1 MPNKSN
7 KKKNSSKTNKPRAA
21 QDSRDAISMLKADH
35 KKVRGLLEQLGET
48 SERGL
53 KKREEL
59 VATIENEIKV
69 HTQIE
74 EEIFY
79 PAFKE
84 AVQKKDD
91 EELYYEAIE
100 EHHVVDFV
108 LPELVE
114 TDPGADNF
122 SAKVKVLKDLIEHHA
137 IKEEE
142 AIMFPR
148 ARKVLSKGELEEL
161 GERMSQRKTELASE
175 PMRQGS

>member
-1 MPNKSN
+1 MPNNN
-7 KKKNSSKTNKPRAA
+7 KKNNSNNKKNNSPNGP
-21 QDSRDAISMLKADH
+21 DAIALLKADH
-35 KKVRGLLEQLGET
+35 KKVRDLLDQLEET

-53 KKREEL
+53 KKREQL
-59 VATIENEIKV
+59 IATIESEIKV
-69 HTQIE
+69 HTTIE

-84 AVQKKDD
+84 AAQKKDD
-91 EELYYEAIE
+91 EDLYFEAIE

-137 IKEEE
+137 IEEE
-142 AIMFPR
+142 EEIMFPK
-148 ARKVLSKGELEEL
+148 ARKILSKGELQEL
-161 GERMSQRKTELASE
+161 GNRMSARKTELV
-175 PMRQGS
+175 